1 MLADVAVGMNTDAFI
16 TSKTLISLTKMF
28 NAYQDD
34 FAARLILVEGGCADF
49 AGSRNK
55 LVRAFLNTDIQWL
68 LIVDTDM
75 VWQPEDWER
84 LRDSADAKER
94 PLVAGTYFVD
104 NDPIRPCCAIF
115 GEDGKVGVPNLREDS
130 PELVQV
136 SAACLGFGLIHRDVF
151 YRSAELES
159 DHEWFEHGWKG
170 PNGSTLSEDY
180 CFANRVGA
188 AGIPIY
194 INTKVRVGHLKPRV
208 LGWDE
213 YQAQLAPPPA
223 RVGASDG

>member
-1 MLADVAVGMNTDAFI
+1 MNTDQFI

-28 NAYQDD
+28 NAYPED
-34 FAARLILVEGGCADF
+34 FEARLLLVEGGCADF

-55 LVRAFLNTDIQWL
+55 LVRAFLGTDVEWL

-75 VWQPEDWER
+75 VWSPEDWER
-84 LRDSADAKER
+84 LRDSADATER

-104 NDPIRPCCAIF
+104 NETVLPCCAIF
-115 GEDGKVGVPNLREDS
+115 GKDGKAVVPNLHENS

-151 YRSAELES
+151 FRSAEMES
-159 DHEWFEHGWKG
+159 DHEWFEHGWRSES
-170 PNGSTLSEDY
+170 GSTMSEDY

-194 INTKVRVGHLKPRV
+194 INTKVRIGHLKSRV
-208 LGWDE
+208 LGWDQ
-213 YQAQLAPPPA
+213 YQDQHLVSATSGES
-223 RVGASDG
+223 RSE